1 MLYSCQMYV
10 WILGLLLLS
19 WILFGSRLFAFM
31 DAAEDRRVERLD
43 GLRFILAFSVA
54 MHHFV
59 YSYFYL
65 HGQPWTPAVFSHNQL
80 NLRMGSFGVSL
91 FFMLSGYLF
100 ARSSPASWL
109 TFYRKRFL
117 RIAPLF
123 YLSSACCVLLAL
135 YLQRHTFVSRDML
148 LNLYYWFD
156 AGISGSKPALFGMQD
171 VRLINAGVAWSLYWE
186 WAFYFSLPLWCLLR
200 QKTGLLPLALVVLF
214 ISAYGIAAFNA
225 QKAYFIA
232 CFAVGVLARA
242 VSDTVQAP
250 KKMCDYGSVLI
261 LLLIFSITN
270 GRYQIGFLPL
280 YGLLFILIALGGD
293 LFGLLRLK
301 AFVRL
306 GDASYSI
313 YLLHGIGWF
322 CLNKTIQLNT
332 INLSQTEY
340 TLLATVVLVSVLIIC
355 TLTYQYIEKP
365 FMALG
370 RRQSPWLKQ

>member
-1 MLYSCQMYV
+1 MLYSYQMYV

-59 YSYFYL
+59 YSYHYL
-65 HGQPWTPAVFSHNQL
+65 HGQPWTPAVFSHNHL
-80 NLRMGSFGVSL
+80 NLRMGPFGVSL

-156 AGISGSKPALFGMQD
+156 AGISGCKPALFGMQD
-171 VRLINAGVAWSLYWE
+171 ARLINAGVAWSLYWE

-200 QKTGLLPLALVVLF
+200 QKTGLLALALVALF

-232 CFAVGVLARA
+232 CFAFGVLARA

-250 KKMCDYGSVLI
+250 KKMCDYVSVLI

-270 GRYQIGFLPL
+270 GRYQISFLPL

>member
-1 MLYSCQMYV
+1 MLYSYQMYV

-59 YSYFYL
+59 YSYHYL
-65 HGQPWTPAVFSHNQL
+65 HGQPWTPAVFSYNQL
-80 NLRMGSFGVSL
+80 NLRMGPFGVSL

-156 AGISGSKPALFGMQD
+156 AGISGIKPALFGMQD
-171 VRLINAGVAWSLYWE
+171 ARLINAGVAWSLYWE

-270 GRYQIGFLPL
+270 GRYQISFLPL

-340 TLLATVVLVSVLIIC
+340 TLLATLVLVSVLIIC

-365 FMALG
+365 FMASG
-370 RRQSPWLKQ
+370 RRKSPWLKQ

>member
-80 NLRMGSFGVSL
+80 NLRMGPFGVSL

-100 ARSSPASWL
+100 ALSSPASWL

-135 YLQRHTFVSRDML
+135 YLQRNTFVSRDML

-171 VRLINAGVAWSLYWE
+171 ARLINAGVAWSLYWE

-250 KKMCDYGSVLI
+250 KKMCDYGSVFI

-270 GRYQIGFLPL
+270 GRYQISFLPL

-365 FMALG
+365 FIDLG
-370 RRQSPWLKQ
+370 RRKSPWLKQ

>member
-1 MLYSCQMYV
+1 MLYSYQMYV

-59 YSYFYL
+59 YSYHYL
-65 HGQPWTPAVFSHNQL
+65 HGQPWTPAVFSYNQL
-80 NLRMGSFGVSL
+80 NLRMGPFGVSL

-156 AGISGSKPALFGMQD
+156 AGISGIKPALFGMQD
-171 VRLINAGVAWSLYWE
+171 ARLINAGVAWSLYWE

-270 GRYQIGFLPL
+270 GRYQISFLPL

-332 INLSQTEY
+332 INLSQTVY
-340 TLLATVVLVSVLIIC
+340 TLLATLVLVSVLIIC

-365 FMALG
+365 FM
-370 RRQSPWLKQ
+370 QMVK

>member
-59 YSYFYL
+59 YSYHYL
-65 HGQPWTPAVFSHNQL
+65 HGQPWSPAVFSHNLL
-80 NLRMGSFGVSL
+80 NLRMGPFGVSL

-171 VRLINAGVAWSLYWE
+171 ARLINAGVAWSLYWE
-186 WAFYFSLPLWCLLR
+186 WAFYFSLPLWFLLR
-200 QKTGLLPLALVVLF
+200 QKTGLLALALVVLF

-232 CFAVGVLARA
+232 CFAVGVLART

-250 KKMCDYGSVLI
+250 KKMCDYGSVFI

-270 GRYQIGFLPL
+270 GRYQISFLPL

-322 CLNKTIQLNT
+322 CLNKTIQINT

-370 RRQSPWLKQ
+370 RRQPPWLKQ